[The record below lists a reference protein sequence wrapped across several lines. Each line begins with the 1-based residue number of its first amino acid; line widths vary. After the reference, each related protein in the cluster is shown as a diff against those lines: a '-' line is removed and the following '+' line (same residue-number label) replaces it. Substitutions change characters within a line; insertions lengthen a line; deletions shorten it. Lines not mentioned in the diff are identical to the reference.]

1 MKKLITLALVL
12 ALGAT
17 AIATTGCGG
26 SSGTT
31 VTSSTKT
38 K

>member
-12 ALGAT
+12 AVGVT
-17 AIATTGCGG
+17 AVAVTGCGG

-31 VTSSTKT
+31 VSSSTK
-38 K
+38 KN